1 MFLWVVVVVSFAGSG
16 YPSRV
21 LTNYCMTD
29 IIVHTHVSLCLLRAR
44 FFFFFFVRILEYI
57 FVATTSYTYYTWIS
71 VNQVLR
77 RSESADAF

>member
-21 LTNYCMTD
+21 LTNYCMTG

-44 FFFFFFVRILEYI
+44 FFFFVRILEYV
-57 FVATTSYTYYTWIS
+57 FVSTTSYTYYTWIS